1 MVSGVSPF
9 VTSSSR
15 DDETTRANVILNK
28 FEFVPELFENVSEYV
43 IEFVRNILVL
53 DMKYI

>member
-9 VTSSSR
+9 VTSSSL

-28 FEFVPELFENVSEYV
+28 FEFVPELFENVSEHV